1 MLESDSGI
9 EAIKHRGLRVLR
21 AVVTKNSDLIGHTAT
36 EINFREKYKA
46 AIIAIQQDSKCSV
59 EKMSQV
65 KFKSGDVLVLQ
76 ASDESPLLVV
86 PPLDFYKGGSEKKG
100 LSAHSLSHFV
110 KKRIG
115 SFGSLSD
122 ARSEKSNGSSQ
133 SKTTTSRQR
142 SNSQENF
149 AEETPSNGEKKFEF
163 FVSDSVDEVSLNENL
178 KETNVSR
185 SISTLSF

>member
-1 MLESDSGI
+1 
-9 EAIKHRGLRVLR
+9 
-21 AVVTKNSDLIGHTAT
+21 
-36 EINFREKYKA
+36 
-46 AIIAIQQDSKCSV
+46 
-59 EKMSQV
+59 MSQV

-76 ASDESPLLVV
+76 ASDESPLLVM

-122 ARSEKSNGSSQ
+122 ARSEKSNGSGQ

-142 SNSQENF
+142 SDSQENF
-149 AEETPSNGEKKFEF
+149 IEETPGNGEKKFEF
-163 FVSDSVDEVSLNENL
+163 FVSESDDEVSLAENL
-178 KETNVSR
+178 K
-185 SISTLSF
+185 